1 MTLSVD
7 ILLNRAIQER
17 VATALETQIAEDG
30 ADAFTVSYVFT
41 VEDFGAGWT
50 QDIQGPDGYRGKVV
64 AVTLTDVVEAFV
76 GTTSV
81 GPVQVGDQGGNDNE
95 YAVSEEPKA
104 TLSIADA
111 TESLGLLEGLV
122 GTIVAGD
129 DILVTGPINVGGT
142 ITGQATVTVTIRY
155 FI

>member
-17 VATALETQIAEDG
+17 IATALETQIAEDG
-30 ADAFTVSYVFT
+30 ADGFTVSYVFT
-41 VEDFGAGWT
+41 VEDFGAGWV
-50 QDIQGPDGYRGKVV
+50 QDIQSPTGYRGKVV
-64 AVTLTDVVEAFV
+64 SVQLTDVVEAFV

-81 GPVQVGDQGGNDNE
+81 GPVEIGEQGGDADG
-95 YAVSEEPKA
+95 YAFSEQPNA

-111 TESLGLLEGLV
+111 TENLGILEGV
-122 GTIVAGD
+122 IGVIPAKD

-142 ITGQATVTVTIRY
+142 ITGQATVTVTIKY